1 MEWQM
6 RNWYYFTW
14 LCGDFNVEQ
23 HVHHLDVCAWL
34 MKDQYPVSAIG
45 LGGRQVRTAPEYGN
59 IYDHHSVIYE
69 YANGVK
75 LFSNCRQQPG
85 CRNDMSIHA
94 AGAKGTAELTER
106 RLTIMTDDPWT
117 YSGKKNEFYQ
127 TEHDE
132 LFASIRNGKPINN
145 GGTWPRAHC
154 LQPWDGWRFYTG
166 QLITWE
172 QALDSTEDLSPER
185 YDWAAKPPPAIVA
198 IPGVT
203 KMT

>member
-1 MEWQM
+1 
-6 RNWYYFTW
+6 
-14 LCGDFNVEQ
+14 
-23 HVHHLDVCAWL
+23 